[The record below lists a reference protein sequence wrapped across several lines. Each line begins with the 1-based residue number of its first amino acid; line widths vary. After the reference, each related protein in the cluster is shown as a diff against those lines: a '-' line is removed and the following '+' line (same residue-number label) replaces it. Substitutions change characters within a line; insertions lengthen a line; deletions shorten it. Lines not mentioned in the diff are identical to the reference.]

1 MPPRLLPSPA
11 HVRIVV
17 LAASLLVSGP
27 ASGSAQLPETVGGAL
42 LGVAGGGVV
51 TLGVLAV
58 AARGGHYVH
67 GPGELSW
74 EALPTALGA
83 VAGGTMGHRNP
94 DRLWRTVGWGS
105 AGLVLGGAAGAVVGR
120 TLLDGD
126 AEGTWTGVLAGAAGG
141 VLMGSVLGAL
151 TWDEEMPGPEVAL
164 GIRLSLGALPR

>member
-1 MPPRLLPSPA
+1 MSHRLLRSSAP
-11 HVRIVV
+11 VRTLV
-17 LAASLLVSGP
+17 LAASLLISAP
-27 ASGSAQLPETVGGAL
+27 ASGTAQLPETVGGAL

-58 AARGGHYVH
+58 AARGGHYLH

-83 VAGGTMGHRNP
+83 VAGGAMGYQNP

-105 AGLVLGGAAGAVVGR
+105 GGLVLGGAAGAVVGR

-126 AEGTWTGVLAGAAGG
+126 AEGTWTGVLAGAAAGIL
-141 VLMGSVLGAL
+141 VGSVLGAL
-151 TWDEEMPGPEVAL
+151 TWDEEAPGPAVS
-164 GIRLSLGALPR
+164 IDVRLPLAALPR

>member
-58 AARGGHYVH
+58 SARAGHYLH
-67 GPGELSW
+67 GPDELSW
-74 EALPTALGA
+74 QALPPALGA
-83 VAGGTMGHRNP
+83 VAGGVLGHRNP

-105 AGLVLGGAAGAVVGR
+105 AGLVLGGAAGALMGR
-120 TLLDGD
+120 ILLDQD
-126 AEGTWTGVLAGAAGG
+126 AEGTWTGALAGAAGG
-141 VLMGSVLGAL
+141 ILVGSVVGAL
-151 TWDEEMPGPEVAL
+151 TWDEDAPGPGMAL
-164 GIRLSLGALPR
+164 RIRLPLAAPP

>member
-1 MPPRLLPSPA
+1 MPPRLLPSSA
-11 HVRIVV
+11 HVRI
-17 LAASLLVSGP
+17 LAFAASLLLSGP
-27 ASGSAQLPETVGGAL
+27 ASGRAQLPETVGGAL

-58 AARGGHYVH
+58 AARRGHYLH

-83 VAGGTMGHRNP
+83 VAGGVMGHRNP

-105 AGLVLGGAAGAVVGR
+105 AGLVLGGATGAVVGR
-120 TLLDGD
+120 TFLDGD

-141 VLMGSVLGAL
+141 VLVGSVLGAL
-151 TWDEEMPGPEVAL
+151 TWDGETPGPEVAF
-164 GIRLSLGALPR
+164 GIRLPLASLPR